1 MAQLALRK
9 PIIFFDLETTG
20 TDPGTDRIVEIAM
33 VKIHPNGT
41 REKYVKRLNPTIP
54 ISAESTSIHGIS
66 NEDVK
71 DCPTFKQVAK
81 ELYEWM
87 KGCDLGGYNAVRF
100 DIPMLAEELL
110 RCGVNVDFTERQ
122 FVDVQQIFFKMESR
136 SLSAAYDFYCKKELT
151 NAHSAEADI
160 LATIEVLEAQLDRYR
175 DSMENDVKALHVF
188 TNGDEECVDYA
199 RRMIMK
205 DGSPVFNFG
214 KYKGR
219 KVEDVFTE
227 QPQYYD
233 WMMNADFPLHT
244 KQKITE
250 ILTRMKLQKSGLK
263 S

>member
-1 MAQLALRK
+1 MAELSLRK

-33 VKIHPNGT
+33 IKLNPNGT
-41 REKYVKRLNPTIP
+41 KDKYVKRINPTIP
-54 ISAESTSIHGIS
+54 ISAESTSIHGIT
-66 NEDVK
+66 NDDVK

-81 ELYEWM
+81 EIYEWM

-110 RCGVNVDFTERQ
+110 RCNVQVDFTERQ

-136 SLSAAYDFYCKKELT
+136 TLSAAYEFYCKKELT

-160 LATIEVLEAQLDRYR
+160 EATVEILQAQLDKYANL
-175 DSMENDVKALHVF
+175 ENDVKALHNF
-188 TNGDEECVDYA
+188 TNGEEGIVDYA
-199 RRMIMK
+199 RRMVLK
-205 DGSPVFNFG
+205 DGAPIFNFG

-219 KVEDVFTE
+219 KVEDVFNE

-244 KQKITE
+244 KQKLTE
-250 ILTRMKLQKSGLK
+250 ILTDMKLRKSGLK

>member
-1 MAQLALRK
+1 MAQLALKK

-20 TDPGTDRIVEIAM
+20 TDTGTDRIVEIAM
-33 VKIHPNGT
+33 VKLNPNGT
-41 REKYVKRLNPTIP
+41 RDKYVKRLNPTIP
-54 ISAESTSIHGIS
+54 ISAESTAIHGIS

-81 ELYEWM
+81 EIHEWM

-110 RCGVNVDFTERQ
+110 RCGVPVDFTERQ

-136 SLSAAYDFYCKKELT
+136 TLSAAYEFYCKKELT

-160 LATIEVLEAQLDRYR
+160 EATIEILEAQLDKYKTLT
-175 DSMENDVKALHVF
+175 NDVKALHTF
-188 TNGDEECVDYA
+188 GNGDEESVDYA
-199 RRMIMK
+199 RRMVMK
-205 DGSPVFNFG
+205 DGHPIFNFG

-219 KVEDVFTE
+219 KVEEVFNE

-244 KQKITE
+244 KQKLTE
-250 ILTRMKLQKSGLK
+250 ILTRMKLKNSGLK